1 MSKVFRKATLDDLDS
16 VYKIIKDA
24 KQQLK
29 DTGSTQWQSGEP
41 SLQTIKDDI
50 LNSTCYVV
58 DDGTILATLNISF
71 EGDLPYRVVYDG
83 NWSNDDVYTTLHRVA
98 ISQSSQGKGV
108 MSFILNEVV
117 SLSKFN
123 GIHQIRVDTYYK
135 NNRMINSLI
144 NFGFKRAGIIHVN
157 DPIDPERE
165 AFEYIFNSKICKKGL
180 NN

>member
-50 LNSTCYVV
+50 LNSTCYVI

-71 EGDLPYRVVYDG
+71 DEDLPYRVVYDG
-83 NWSNDDVYTTLHRVA
+83 DWSNDDAYTTLHRVA

-108 MSFILNEVV
+108 MKFILDNVV
-117 SLSKFN
+117 SLSKLN
-123 GIHQIRVDTYYK
+123 GIHQIRIDTHNK
-135 NNRMINSLI
+135 NNRMIKSLI
-144 NFGFKRAGIIHVN
+144 NFGFNRVGVIRVN

-165 AFEYIFNSKICKKGL
+165 AFEYTF
-180 NN
+180 